1 MKRLA
6 IPPLVLALLAPA
18 TTGGEEVV
26 RRVGRVSFRADT
38 KHAFPGGIVVAR
50 LGVRGGRIGAA
61 WAIVGGRRA
70 PFFADR
76 GLPRALVP
84 VSADSEPGP
93 ATMGVEL
100 AARGGDQRIPVPIT
114 LPAREYP
121 ARRVFLG
128 GPKRALYAQAGAGR
142 DSRRLLAALR
152 AEGGKAAPGPLRP
165 PVAGTGRGFG
175 EPRLHAGLADAES
188 RIDGLAGERHRGL
201 DYPVPIGTPVRSPG
215 AGTVLLAEPLV
226 LSGGT
231 VVIDHG
237 QGVRSVLLHLSRTDV
252 RAGDAVAAGAAVGL
266 SGDTGVAPEP
276 MLEWRTYLHGTAV
289 DPLVLAAVLDGL

>member
-1 MKRLA
+1 MKRFA
-6 IPPLVLALLAPA
+6 IPTLVLALLAP
-18 TTGGEEVV
+18 TTIGGDEVV
-26 RRVGRVSFRADT
+26 RRVGRVTFRADT
-38 KHAFPGGIVVAR
+38 KHAFPGGVVVAR

-61 WAIVGGRRA
+61 WAILGGRRA

-84 VSADSEPGP
+84 VAADAEPGP

-114 LPAREYP
+114 LAAREYP

-128 GPKRALYAQAGAGR
+128 MSRRALYAQAGAAR

-152 AEGGKAAPGPLRP
+152 AESAEAAPGRLRP
-165 PVAGTGRGFG
+165 PVAGAGRGFG

-188 RIDGLAGERHRGL
+188 RVDGLTGERHRGL
-201 DYPVPIGTPVRSPG
+201 DYLVPIGTPVRSPA
-215 AGTVLLAEPLV
+215 AGTVVLAEPLV

-237 QGVRSVLLHLSRTDV
+237 QGVRSVLLHLSRIDV
-252 RAGDAVAAGAAVGL
+252 RPGDPASPDLAIGL

-289 DPLVLAAVLDGL
+289 DPRVLTAVLDGG